1 VTEPRGG
8 AHPGERRD
16 NGVAARNGLEIAAG
30 SAESFA
36 RTVEGNH
43 ARWGTIIRRMR
54 LSRE

>member
-1 VTEPRGG
+1 
-8 AHPGERRD
+8 
-16 NGVAARNGLEIAAG
+16 VAARNGLEIAAG

>member
-1 VTEPRGG
+1 V
-8 AHPGERRD
+8 AHILASAETMGW
-16 NGVAARNGLEIAAG
+16 AARNGLEIAAG